1 MYRHGLSA
9 LAWLGRRGTLALP
22 ISILLGI
29 GLPFLSAYARPF
41 LTETVFLLLVLAF
54 LRVDPNAV
62 RLRLS
67 RPRLTLLASFWMALG
82 VPLLCAGLIAL
93 ARPDWMTSDLA
104 MILFIV
110 TAAPCVMSAPAFIY
124 LMGLDGALSLTVLI
138 TATAIA
144 PLSAPLMAEI
154 QAAALPAGTGLHL
167 DGLPLALRLAALLG
181 GSILTAALIRKI
193 AGKTAITEAK
203 SSIDGLNVLILL
215 FFAIAAMDGVA
226 ASFAERPLFTSALAL
241 ATFAAAFVQILI
253 TLLLFAPAG
262 IADAFAIAHAT
273 GNRNMGLMV
282 AALGGTLP
290 ELVWLW
296 FALGQ
301 LPIYMLP
308 FLLKPVARHI
318 SARPV
323 AGITD

>member
-1 MYRHGLSA
+1 M
-9 LAWLGRRGTLALP
+9 ALP

-54 LRVDPNAV
+54 LRVDPDAV

-67 RPRLTLLASFWMALG
+67 RPKLTILASLWMVLG

-93 ARPDWMTSDLA
+93 FRPDWMTSDLA
-104 MILFIV
+104 MILFII

-138 TATAIA
+138 ATTALV
-144 PLSAPLMAEI
+144 PLTAPLMAEL
-154 QAAALPAGTGLHL
+154 QAWALPAGTGLHL
-167 DGLPLALRLAALLG
+167 DGLPLALRLAGLLG
-181 GSILTAALIRKI
+181 GSLLTAAVVRKI
-193 AGKTAITEAK
+193 AGKEAIIEAK

-226 ASFAERPLFTSALAL
+226 TSFANQPLFTGGLAL
-241 ATFAAAFVQILI
+241 LTFAAAFLQILV
-253 TLLLFAPAG
+253 TMLLFAPAR

-290 ELVWLW
+290 DLVWLW

-301 LPIYMLP
+301 LPIYMMP
-308 FLLKPVARHI
+308 VLLKPFARHL
-318 SARPV
+318 SPHPV
-323 AGITD
+323 GGVTH

>member
-1 MYRHGLSA
+1 MHRYGLSA
-9 LAWLGRRGTLALP
+9 LAWLGRQGTLALP
-22 ISILLGI
+22 VSILLGI
-29 GLPFLSAYARPF
+29 GLPFLSAYARPY

-54 LRVDPNAV
+54 LRVDPDAV

-67 RPRLTLLASFWMALG
+67 RPLLTIAASLWMVLG
-82 VPLLCAGLIAL
+82 VPLLCTGLIAL
-93 ARPDWMTSDLA
+93 LKPDWITGDLA

-138 TATAIA
+138 AATAIV
-144 PLSAPLMAEI
+144 PLTAPLMAEV
-154 QAAALPAGTGLHL
+154 QAAALPAGAGLHL
-167 DGLPLALRLAALLG
+167 ERLPLALRLGGLLG
-181 GSILTAALIRKI
+181 GSMLAAGLIRKF
-193 AGKTAITEAK
+193 AGKAAIAEAK

-226 ASFAERPLFTSALAL
+226 ASFAERPLFTTGLAL
-241 ATFAAAFVQILI
+241 MTFAAAFLQILI

-262 IADAFAIAHAT
+262 IADAFAIAHAA

-308 FLLKPVARHI
+308 FLLKPLARHL
-318 SARPV
+318 SPTPV
-323 AGITD
+323 SSVTH